1 MGAASGRAFFLYVYR
16 NKRQQSH
23 QGNRRTGRVIRP
35 CPQSRDQMQGPVEAV
50 VNSCVVDLHEVPV
63 VVRQAV
69 FRRMVAD
76 LVQRGLVGRPGGDVG
91 IVAHGERD
99 AAPPSR
105 QVARSPLSFCTK
117 RLRIQFV
124 VGLSVRSIFET
135 LNVSCVFQRRRE
147 KSTSTVFWLTSDAS
161 SRQWS
166 PPSSRTARSRGGGG
180 AIGQVEHDNHAC
192 RSGSGA
198 CPPRC

>member
-23 QGNRRTGRVIRP
+23 QCNRRTGRVIRP

-99 AAPPSR
+99 AAPPL
-105 QVARSPLSFCTK
+105 AAGCPLAVVVLYDAAANPVRRGVERK
-117 RLRIQFV
+117 EHLRDLERL
-124 VGLSVRSIFET
+124 VR
-135 LNVSCVFQRRRE
+135 L
-147 KSTSTVFWLTSDAS
+147 
-161 SRQWS
+161 
-166 PPSSRTARSRGGGG
+166 P
-180 AIGQVEHDNHAC
+180 GQA
-192 RSGSGA
+192 
-198 CPPRC
+198 